1 LYTICKEKY
10 VKLDVCPVCC
20 EVDSRWKDAD
30 TNKRVPQKV
39 LMHFP
44 LISRLERMFLPSKTA
59 KDARVKVKTVEQ

>member
-1 LYTICKEKY
+1 
-10 VKLDVCPVCC
+10 
-20 EVDSRWKDAD
+20 VDSRWKDAD

-59 KDARVKVKTVEQ
+59 KDATVKVKTVEQ